1 MAEVQSPTAPRLA
14 GGLLVLCGVVLL
26 VMGLVLV
33 SEGGLPAPAVIGLG
47 FIASGVLLARRRA
60 VALAVYAVLLVLML
74 AWAIAEAGLDWWP
87 LAARLDLAFVFG
99 LLLLLPPVWRPLAG
113 ARGSV
118 LALAVVYAQF
128 SAQPAV
134 AGALRGMGAVA
145 AGLIAGVGIKL
156 FVSIRNHPLGRP
168 LCLAI
173 TALTIIAMALL
184 RWPLFWILPVIGGA
198 ACLLTWRKLAP

>member
-1 MAEVQSPTAPRLA
+1 M
-14 GGLLVLCGVVLL
+14 
-26 VMGLVLV
+26 
-33 SEGGLPAPAVIGLG
+33 
-47 FIASGVLLARRRA
+47 
-60 VALAVYAVLLVLML
+60 
-74 AWAIAEAGLDWWP
+74 
-87 LAARLDLAFVFG
+87 
-99 LLLLLPPVWRPLAG
+99 
-113 ARGSV
+113 
-118 LALAVVYAQF
+118 VYAQF

-173 TALTIIAMALL
+173 TALTIVAMAWL

-198 ACLLTWRKLAP
+198 ACALTWRKLAP